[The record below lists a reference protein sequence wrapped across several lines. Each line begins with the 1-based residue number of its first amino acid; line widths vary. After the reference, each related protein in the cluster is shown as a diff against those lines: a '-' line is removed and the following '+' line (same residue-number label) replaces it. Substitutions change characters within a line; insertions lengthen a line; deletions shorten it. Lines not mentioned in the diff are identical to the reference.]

1 MTRTIEEV
9 LMEIEV
15 KAEKVRDA
23 LVLMEDSAEADTIS
37 DGFRSILWICA
48 DYMHDIKNM
57 AHEAQNESL
66 SE

>member
-1 MTRTIEEV
+1 MTRTIEE
-9 LMEIEV
+9 
-15 KAEKVRDA
+15 
-23 LVLMEDSAEADTIS
+23 VLMEDSAEADTIS